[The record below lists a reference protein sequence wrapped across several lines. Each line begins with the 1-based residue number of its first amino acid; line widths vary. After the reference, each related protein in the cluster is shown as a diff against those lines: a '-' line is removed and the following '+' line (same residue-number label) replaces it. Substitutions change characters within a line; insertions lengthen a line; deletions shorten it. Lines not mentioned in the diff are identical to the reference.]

1 MLSLVWLHMG
11 TIVCCASFQTQ
22 IMSGTTIYLPGRI
35 RCTSESQRNL
45 NITDLTLIGCIKHN
59 GTRCT
64 MKSKQTMDDKAWIR
78 EDTLTM
84 QLAIPPDLRI
94 YNRHTYKNEMA
105 QSNWC
110 NRMAKDE

>member
-1 MLSLVWLHMG
+1 
-11 TIVCCASFQTQ
+11 
-22 IMSGTTIYLPGRI
+22 
-35 RCTSESQRNL
+35 
-45 NITDLTLIGCIKHN
+45 
-59 GTRCT
+59 
-64 MKSKQTMDDKAWIR
+64 MDDRAWIR

-94 YNRHTYKNEMA
+94 YNRDIYNDEMV

>member
-1 MLSLVWLHMG
+1 MYKAQWNKLHH
-11 TIVCCASFQTQ
+11 
-22 IMSGTTIYLPGRI
+22 
-35 RCTSESQRNL
+35 E
-45 NITDLTLIGCIKHN
+45 IK
-59 GTRCT
+59 
-64 MKSKQTMDDKAWIR
+64 KTMDDKAWIR

-110 NRMAKDE
+110 HRMAKDE

>member
-1 MLSLVWLHMG
+1 MNVCALLSIAKLYEGWTYTVEQG
-11 TIVCCASFQTQ
+11 TYNAHNFK
-22 IMSGTTIYLPGRI
+22 TISI
-35 RCTSESQRNL
+35 HKKTSCT
-45 NITDLTLIGCIKHN
+45 IKYN
-59 GTRCT
+59 
-64 MKSKQTMDDKAWIR
+64 TMDDRTWIR

-94 YNRHTYKNEMA
+94 YNRHIYNDEMV

>member
-1 MLSLVWLHMG
+1 
-11 TIVCCASFQTQ
+11 
-22 IMSGTTIYLPGRI
+22 
-35 RCTSESQRNL
+35 
-45 NITDLTLIGCIKHN
+45 
-59 GTRCT
+59 
-64 MKSKQTMDDKAWIR
+64 MDDRAWIR

-105 QSNWC
+105 QTNWC